1 VEPARAAGTEGIAS
15 ATEIDHIVHAYPA
28 VLDWGAHVVH
38 DHTLAGPLYA
48 DRFRVPVVTTNH
60 GPFDGE
66 LGEYYRAI
74 SATVPVI
81 AISQHQAGTARRTP
95 VAGIIHHGVDTADHP
110 VGDGSGGYALFLG
123 RMSPAKGV
131 HIAARIAR
139 AAGIPLKIAAKRRE
153 PAEHSYFDD
162 LVDALRR
169 IGEIDRTQ
177 CRKVAEERFTAHRT
191 ATEHL
196 ALYHRV
202 IGRPLQLPQG
212 RGLAR
217 VPELHIVRS

>member
-1 VEPARAAGTEGIAS
+1 MRIAIIAPPWVPVPPPAYGGIETVLDALATGLQALGHDVLLYATGDSTCEVPTAWSLPRAAGTEGIAP

-81 AISQHQAGTARRTP
+81 AISRHQAGTADAPRLPGSFTTGSTP
-95 VAGIIHHGVDTADHP
+95 PTTPWATA
-110 VGDGSGGYALFLG
+110 
-123 RMSPAKGV
+123 
-131 HIAARIAR
+131 AAATRSSS
-139 AAGIPLKIAAKRRE
+139 AA
-153 PAEHSYFDD
+153 
-162 LVDALRR
+162 
-169 IGEIDRTQ
+169 
-177 CRKVAEERFTAHRT
+177 
-191 ATEHL
+191 
-196 ALYHRV
+196 
-202 IGRPLQLPQG
+202 
-212 RGLAR
+212 
-217 VPELHIVRS
+217 